1 MKKTTSLLLF
11 ISSIGLVHAAETPH
25 LFNNHEV
32 GVLLSDDILSGQR
45 GKFISGPQAH
55 YFGIEF
61 VTSVAGP
68 NNTMITKGMQLN
80 VNFNRGQPK
89 VGVSVYGNEA
99 LADSAQNNIGESAPN
114 GSGVVQGAQIAGNS
128 NIGVNDFVFIPG
140 KMTPQGTELKQ
151 GHYQL
156 NLPDGMMHYEFNSGG
171 LGMSYTSADGKIS
184 STQMLRSNVDN
195 KGFVQ
200 HFSISDNSRLLSNQ
214 AKFYMGDQL
223 GVYDDLS
230 KVLQQQLPTGIR

>member
-1 MKKTTSLLLF
+1 MKKITSLLLL
-11 ISSIGLVHAAETPH
+11 ISSAGLVQAAEMPH
-25 LFNNHEV
+25 LFNNNEI
-32 GVLLSDDILSGQR
+32 GVLLSDDVLSGQR
-45 GKFISGPQAH
+45 GKFTSGPQAH

-80 VNFNRGQPK
+80 VNFNRGQPT
-89 VGVSVYGNEA
+89 VGISVYGNEA
-99 LADSAQNNIGESAPN
+99 PTASDQNGIGSSAPN
-114 GSGVVQGAQIAGNS
+114 GSGVVQGAQIAGN
-128 NIGVNDFVFIPG
+128 NNAGINDFVFIPG
-140 KMTPQGTELKQ
+140 QMTPQGTQLQQ

-184 STQMLRSNVDN
+184 STQMLRSNNDN

-200 HFSISDNSRLLSNQ
+200 HFSINDNSKLLSNQ

-223 GVYDDLS
+223 ANYHDLA
-230 KVLQQQLPTGIR
+230 KTLQQQLPTGIR